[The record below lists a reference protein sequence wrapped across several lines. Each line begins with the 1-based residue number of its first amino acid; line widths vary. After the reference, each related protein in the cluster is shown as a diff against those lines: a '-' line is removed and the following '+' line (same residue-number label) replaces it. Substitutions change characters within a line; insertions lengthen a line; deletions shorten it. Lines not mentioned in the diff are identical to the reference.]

1 MGDDRQAAARYR
13 FAVRLKSFVLVFL
26 AVTFIG
32 LLNFSI
38 VETSW
43 LAEENA
49 RAAKYPFVWE
59 MTGVYTF
66 LLLLPMLVLVINR
79 YPVRRGRVATRLP
92 LHAAVF
98 VLFAVSHTLL
108 MWGSRELVYH
118 LLGWGTYDYGAMR
131 YRFFME
137 GQKQFIVYVLIYFLL
152 RFFAYARAN
161 RERDVAA
168 ARLEREL
175 TEARLAALKMQL
187 QPHFLFNALHMISS
201 HIEDDPKVAGAMV
214 QHLSSFLR
222 ATLRSSAAQ
231 EVPLRDEMDFL
242 ASYVAIMKA
251 RFEERLSVVV
261 SIPAETG
268 DTLVPHLFL
277 QPMVENAITHS
288 LRDHARR
295 AEIRIVALRDGD
307 RLRVT
312 IEDNGP
318 GLVDGA
324 APSGEGIGLSNTIA
338 RLQHLYGARQRLD
351 LVNRDQ
357 GGLLL
362 TIELPWHTA
371 EEAVA

>member
-1 MGDDRQAAARYR
+1 M
-13 FAVRLKSFVLVFL
+13 RLKSFLLVFL
-26 AVTFIG
+26 AFTFAG

-43 LAEENA
+43 RAEENV

-59 MTGVYTF
+59 MTGVYT
-66 LLLLPMLVLVINR
+66 LLLLVPLLVLVATR
-79 YPVRRGRVATRLP
+79 YPVRRGKVASRLL

-98 VLFAVSHTLL
+98 VFYAVSHTLL
-108 MWGSRELVYH
+108 MWGSRELIYH
-118 LLGWGTYDYGAMR
+118 LLGWGTYDYGDMR

-137 GQKQFIVYVLIYFLL
+137 GQKQFIVYLGIYFLI
-152 RFFAYARAN
+152 RFRNYARAN
-161 RERDVAA
+161 RERDANA

-231 EVPLRDEMDFL
+231 EVPLREEMDFL
-242 ASYVAIMKA
+242 ASYVEIMKA
-251 RFEERLSVVV
+251 RFEERLSVIV
-261 SIPAETG
+261 SMPAETG

-312 IEDNGP
+312 IKDNGP
-318 GLVDGA
+318 GLIDGA
-324 APSGEGIGLSNTIA
+324 APSGEGIGLSNTMA
-338 RLQHLYGARQRLD
+338 RLQHLYGSRQRLD